1 MCKKYY
7 PLSMSYHSRW
17 LQQWRQQPVCCE
29 VVGALIWRGTGS
41 VMIAVPDR
49 PRAKRQPVTSA
60 QN

>member
-1 MCKKYY
+1 M
-7 PLSMSYHSRW
+7 
-17 LQQWRQQPVCCE
+17 CCE